1 MAITLVLDD
10 GRSMRGALA
19 TLVELARQER
29 NWCDNNGRGSKAE
42 AWERIALAVEAQ
54 LEMTEGGTP

>member
-1 MAITLVLDD
+1 MIKLELED
-10 GRSMRGALA
+10 GRAMRSALA

-42 AWERIALAVEAQ
+42 AWERIALAVEKATLVQ
-54 LEMTEGGTP
+54 T